1 MKFILLLLF
10 FQTVCPNMTTFNE
23 SSGVITSP
31 FYPRY
36 YPDNQACSWQIT
48 ASKGKRVQLVIEYT
62 YIQSC
67 GSSCTCDYL
76 VIQSG
81 AISGDNV
88 EGGRICGYYSGKI
101 NYLSFSESLTVLFV
115 CDSSSS
121 KSYRGF
127 RATYKHVN
135 YTASGKK

>member
-1 MKFILLLLF
+1 M
-10 FQTVCPNMTTFNE
+10 CPNLTILNE
-23 SSGVITSP
+23 TSGVISSP
-31 FYPRY
+31 FYPRN

-48 ASKGKRVQLVIEYT
+48 ASKAKRIQLVIEYT

-76 VIQSG
+76 VIQNG

-88 EGGRICGYYSGKI
+88 EGGRICGSYSGKRK
-101 NYLSFSESLTVLFV
+101 YYSFSESLTVLFV
-115 CDSSSS
+115 SDRSSS

-127 RATYKHVN
+127 RATYSQVN